1 MADHSK
7 LVIIVTHGPQDPEL
21 ATIPFVIGV
30 RCACV
35 RRGDRHGFQA
45 DGVCL
50 MHEGEASTVQA
61 PELAPLAK
69 LISDFQ
75 ELGGSLLVCLP
86 CIKSRGITDTL
97 IPGTEVV
104 AAARLVA
111 EVTSATSTLATD

>member
-1 MADHSK
+1 MADHNK

-21 ATIPFVIGV
+21 ATLPFVVGV
-30 RCACV
+30 AALASDV
-35 RRGDRHGFQA
+35 ETVMAFQA

-61 PELAPLAK
+61 PELAPLAS

-97 IPGTEVV
+97 IPGTEVI

-111 EVTSATSTLATD
+111 EVTSATSTLVY